1 LYTGKRQAFVL
12 TLLMTVC
19 FCDAFASEN
28 VYVHHPLA
36 IYSTYPS
43 DILKA
48 ECESEGSQP
57 ACVEDAV
64 PIEDFVS
71 SLEKSQLFKSLAP
84 FEQGSDYELLIANIG
99 NRVTG
104 EQYAEFTLQW
114 RGLEINTVS
123 ATCCETRLTHQQT
136 AEELVNAWI
145 SEVANKKLF
154 SSTFLFS
161 AIQASDY
168 KQLLV
173 PEHIGEFTKLDTQLY
188 ADPFSGAITRY
199 THSQFEDALIDV
211 TVYPFM
217 DTLSAKESELLREQ
231 LDDDLERASRVAM
244 SQSLT
249 LSQPAPAA
257 PYSADNDIQ
266 GWRLSLKA
274 ESETAPTIYATTYVF
289 KRGDKIVKVA
299 TTFPAQFSD
308 SIANELIA
316 AIHVP
321 DESVLMKNIR
331 QLLINSKSDG

>member
-1 LYTGKRQAFVL
+1 MYTRKKQAFVL
-12 TLLMTVC
+12 TLLMTLW
-19 FCDAFASEN
+19 FCNAFASEN
-28 VYVHHPLA
+28 AYVHHPLA
-36 IYSTYPS
+36 VYSTYPS
-43 DILKA
+43 GTLKA
-48 ECESEGSQP
+48 RCEAEGSQTL
-57 ACVEDAV
+57 CKEDAV
-64 PIEDFVS
+64 SIEDFVS
-71 SLEKSQLFKSLAP
+71 SLEKSELFKSLAP
-84 FEQGSDYELLIANIG
+84 FGQGTDYELLIANIG
-99 NRVTG
+99 NPLTG
-104 EQYAEFTLQW
+104 EQFAEFTLQW
-114 RGLEINTVS
+114 RGLEINTIS
-123 ATCCETRLTHQQT
+123 TTCCETLLTHQRT
-136 AEELVNAWI
+136 AEELVNVWI
-145 SEVANKKLF
+145 NEIVNRKLF
-154 SSTFLFS
+154 SSAFLFS

-168 KQLLV
+168 AQLLV

-199 THSQFEDALIDV
+199 THAQFEDALVDV

-308 SIANELIA
+308 SIANELIT

-321 DESVLMKNIR
+321 DESILMKNIR
-331 QLLINSKSDG
+331 QLLINSKSGG